1 MSNLENLSPVEIDTI
16 YVTRLRLLFDAE
28 RAAGYAYDRV
38 LKESGKLVYIVGHR
52 SNAYVRRDCPLAA
65 YGSYPSTEVT
75 PYVLTVEVCIA
86 EGLAPADAVDA
97 YCDANV
103 VLSEARVAVAEINAL
118 YADAPWSRYWLVTS
132 SDGHIHRSCHCHT
145 CNKGLK
151 RTGFALVPSLSGRE
165 ASEAV
170 ADLGPALCTACFP
183 EAPVED
189 REQVSIPARLAVCL
203 WENGYEAFQKA
214 RQKAKEDAQKRAE
227 DRCPG
232 SGEQGINEGNYSHK
246 CPVCGDTSRRT
257 STGKVRPHKS
267 PKFFVRQRYGSKVWT
282 GSGWG
287 PSKAA
292 ATYGSRAEADAVAA
306 QVSTPEEKAESC
318 RK

>member
-16 YVTRLRLLFDAE
+16 YVERLRRLFDAE
-28 RAAGYAYDRV
+28 RAAGYAGERV
-38 LKESGKLVYIVGHR
+38 LRESGKYVSVR
-52 SNAYVRRDCPLAA
+52 DRRCEAYVRKESPLAA
-65 YGSYPSTEVT
+65 YQPHLWADVE

-86 EGLAPADAVDA
+86 EGLAPAAAVDA
-97 YCDANV
+97 LLDLQIA
-103 VLSEARVAVAEINAL
+103 LSEARLDVREIDDL
-118 YADAPWSRYWLVTS
+118 YAAAPWRRYWLVTS

-145 CNKGLK
+145 CNKGLN

-170 ADLGPALCTACFP
+170 ADLGPGLCTACFP

-203 WENGYEAFQKA
+203 WENGYEAFQEA
-214 RQKAKEDAQKRAE
+214 RRKAKADAEKRAGE
-227 DRCPG
+227 RCPG
-232 SGEQGINEGNYSHK
+232 SGEQGVGDRHFHK

-292 ATYGSRAEADAVAA
+292 AIYGSRAEADAVAS

>member
-1 MSNLENLSPVEIDTI
+1 MNNLENLSPVDIDTI
-16 YVTRLRLLFDAE
+16 YVTRLRLLFDAGQ
-28 RAAGYAYDRV
+28 AAAYAYNRV

-52 SNAYVRRDCPLAA
+52 SDAYVRRDCPLAA
-65 YGSYPSTEVT
+65 YGSYPSTEVE
-75 PYVLTVEVCIA
+75 PHVLTVEVCIA
-86 EGLAPADAVDA
+86 EGLATAAAVDA
-97 YCDANV
+97 YRAANV
-103 VLSEARVAVAEINAL
+103 ALSEARTAVSEIDDLYNAK
-118 YADAPWSRYWLVTS
+118 PWSRYWLVTS

-151 RTGFALVPSLSGRE
+151 RTGFALTPSLSGKQ

-170 ADLGPALCTACFP
+170 AALGPALCTACFP

-189 REQVSIPARLAVCL
+189 REQVSIPARIALVL
-203 WENGYEAFQKA
+203 WENGYEAFQEA
-214 RQKAKEDAQKRAE
+214 RRKAKADAEKRAG

-232 SGEQGINEGNYSHK
+232 SGEQGIGDRHFHN

-267 PKFFVRQRYGSKVWT
+267 PKFLVRQRYGSKVWT
-282 GSGWG
+282 GTAWG
-287 PSKAA
+287 TSAKAA
-292 ATYGSRAEADAVAA
+292 IYSTREEANAVAD
-306 QVSTPEEKAESC
+306 QVSTPEERAESC

>member
-1 MSNLENLSPVEIDTI
+1 
-16 YVTRLRLLFDAE
+16 
-28 RAAGYAYDRV
+28 
-38 LKESGKLVYIVGHR
+38 
-52 SNAYVRRDCPLAA
+52 
-65 YGSYPSTEVT
+65 
-75 PYVLTVEVCIA
+75 VCIA

-97 YCDANV
+97 YCAANV
-103 VLSEARVAVAEINAL
+103 VLSEARVAVAEIDAL
-118 YADAPWSRYWLVTS
+118 YSAAPWSRYWLVTS

-151 RTGFALVPSLSGRE
+151 RTGFALVPSLSGKE
-165 ASEAV
+165 SSEAV

-189 REQVSIPARLAVCL
+189 REQVSIPARLAIVL
-203 WENGYEAFQKA
+203 WENGYEAFQEA
-214 RQKAKEDAQKRAE
+214 RRKAKADAEKRAG

-232 SGEQGINEGNYSHK
+232 SGEQGIGDRHFHK

-282 GSGWG
+282 GTAWG
-287 PSKAA
+287 TSAKAA
-292 ATYGSRAEADAVAA
+292 IYSTREEANAVAE
-306 QVSTPEEKAESC
+306 QVSTPEERAESC